1 MQMLNLSSSNGVT
14 LSSTTWPAFLSAALL
29 VAVRISGIFVFA
41 PVFSSSA
48 IPVRIKAGFVV
59 VITVLLA
66 PVAATLPGARPELGL
81 PSVLGELGLAL
92 VFGLSLSLLNEIA
105 LFAGQ
110 LVGIQ
115 FSFSLVNLLDPN
127 SQVQTQLFGQMFGL
141 LNTTVLVAAGL
152 HRTMLAS
159 LMRSFAFVPV
169 GTAVF
174 APQFGMTLVYAAG
187 GVFLASLQLAAPV
200 MASTMLVEVAI
211 ASMAR
216 ISPQLPVLP
225 LTVPAK
231 TAVGYVV
238 LIGSLALW
246 PAFFEARFSGL
257 LEMADTLLRQC
268 GRQG

>member
-1 MQMLNLSSSNGVT
+1 MLIT
-14 LSSTTWPAFLSAALL
+14 SSTGLPNATSGSWASFLSAALL

-41 PVFSSSA
+41 PVFSSVA
-48 IPVRIKAGFVV
+48 IPMRIKAGFVV
-59 VITVLLA
+59 VLTVLLA
-66 PVAATLPGARPELGL
+66 PVAATLPGAQPELGL
-81 PSVLGELGLAL
+81 LPVVGELGIAL
-92 VFGLSLSLLNEIA
+92 LFGLSLALLNEVAI
-105 LFAGQ
+105 LAGQ
-110 LVGIQ
+110 LIGTQ

-127 SQVQTQLFGQMFGL
+127 SQIQTPLFGQVFGL

-169 GTAVF
+169 GTALLT
-174 APQFGMTLVYAAG
+174 PQLGLTIFYAAG
-187 GVFLASLQLAAPV
+187 GIFLASLQLAAPL

-211 ASMAR
+211 ALMAR

-231 TAVGYVV
+231 TIVGYVV

-246 PAFFEARFSGL
+246 PSFFEARFCGL
-257 LEMADTLLRQC
+257 LQMADALLRQC

>member
-1 MQMLNLSSSNGVT
+1 MLNISSID
-14 LSSTTWPAFLSAALL
+14 SSHLPSATWASFLGAALL

-41 PVFSSSA
+41 PVFSSAA

-59 VITVLLA
+59 VLTALLA
-66 PVAATLPGARPELGL
+66 PVAATLPGAQSELGL
-81 PSVLGELGLAL
+81 LPVLGELAIAL
-92 VFGLSLSLLNEIA
+92 LFGLSLSLLNELA
-105 LFAGQ
+105 MLAGQ
-110 LVGIQ
+110 LIGTQ

-127 SQVQTQLFGQMFGL
+127 SQIQTPLFGQMFGL

-169 GTAVF
+169 GTALLS
-174 APQFGMTLVYAAG
+174 PQLGLTILYAAG
-187 GVFLASLQLAAPV
+187 GIFLASLQLAAPLV
-200 MASTMLVEVAI
+200 AATMLVEVAI
-211 ASMAR
+211 ALMAR

-231 TAVGYVV
+231 TIVGYVV